1 MWPAKQSV
9 PTQGL
14 ESDEEHHETR
24 GEVVAG
30 GDGDGTAGYFQY
42 DFRDDEIPVEGTAGA
57 WDVDGRRRGR
67 QTLDRGQEEFCQA
80 AAQAEVAAAEKE
92 AKMKMCKYSPDLSI
106 ECSHFCAC
114 STTPS
119 VPFLSASTS
128 GGGHGITAEEEQGL
142 III

>member
-42 DFRDDEIPVEGTAGA
+42 DFQDDEIPVEGTAGA
-57 WDVDGRRRGR
+57 WDVDGRRQGR
-67 QTLDRGQEEFCQA
+67 QTLDQGQEEFCQGRR
-80 AAQAEVAAAEKE
+80 
-92 AKMKMCKYSPDLSI
+92 PGR
-106 ECSHFCAC
+106 
-114 STTPS
+114 
-119 VPFLSASTS
+119 S
-128 GGGHGITAEEEQGL
+128 GRGREGGEDENV
-142 III
+142 